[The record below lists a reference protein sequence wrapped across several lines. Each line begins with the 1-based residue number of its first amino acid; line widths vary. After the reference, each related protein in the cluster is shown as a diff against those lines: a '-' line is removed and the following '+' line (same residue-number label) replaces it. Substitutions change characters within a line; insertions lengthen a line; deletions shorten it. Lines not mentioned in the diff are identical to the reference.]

1 MSKSLWE
8 LKSGESCTISTYG
21 EELDKDYQNR
31 LKDLGFHPGQE
42 IECIQSTKLGAP
54 KIFKLNNSIYAL
66 DDQVAKE
73 VICE

>member
-1 MSKSLWE
+1 MATTLWN
-8 LKSGESCTISTYG
+8 LNAGETRTITTYG
-21 EELDKDYQNR
+21 KGLDDGYQNR

-42 IECIQSTKLGAP
+42 IECLQSPRLGAP

-73 VICE
+73 VNCE